1 MMLITGGKVYT
12 KNGFRMLD
20 ILVKDGKIEKLATK
34 IKAPEASS
42 VFDAKGKTILPGAI
56 DVHTHFDLDVGFAKA
71 NDDYYTGTVAA
82 ACGGTTTIV
91 DHPGFGPEGCGL
103 NHQIALYHTL
113 AQDKAVIDYSF
124 HGVMQR
130 MGDDMLDDL
139 EKLKAQGITSI
150 KVYMTYAGRLSDE
163 EILRVLKKTKEQGM
177 LVTVHCENNDV
188 VEQLKAEF
196 VRQGKTGPEYH
207 PKSRPPLAEAEA
219 INRVLTLGRMAGDA
233 PLYLVH
239 VSAGIS
245 LEYIDFF
252 RRRGYQNF
260 FVESCPQ
267 YLFLDDALYKK
278 PDGLKYILSP
288 PLRAKENQ
296 KLLMQALKLGEIN
309 TLGTDHCPFN
319 YAQDKQMGKDDFTK
333 CPNGMPGVETRYPLL
348 ISQAL
353 EGKISFDTV
362 IKTCAENP
370 AKLFGLYPKKGHI
383 AVGADADLIVLDE
396 KGKGKI
402 TQKNLHEN
410 CDYTPFEGIKTRGR
424 IEAVFSRGEKI
435 VENNDFVGEKGRG
448 KFISRKT
455 YQPL

>member
-1 MMLITGGKVYT
+1 
-12 KNGFRMLD
+12 
-20 ILVKDGKIEKLATK
+20 
-34 IKAPEASS
+34 
-42 VFDAKGKTILPGAI
+42 
-56 DVHTHFDLDVGFAKA
+56 
-71 NDDYYTGTVAA
+71 
-82 ACGGTTTIV
+82 
-91 DHPGFGPEGCGL
+91 
-103 NHQIALYHTL
+103 
-113 AQDKAVIDYSF
+113 
-124 HGVMQR
+124 
-130 MGDDMLDDL
+130 
-139 EKLKAQGITSI
+139 
-150 KVYMTYAGRLSDE
+150 
-163 EILRVLKKTKEQGM
+163 
-177 LVTVHCENNDV
+177 
-188 VEQLKAEF
+188 
-196 VRQGKTGPEYH
+196 
-207 PKSRPPLAEAEA
+207 
-219 INRVLTLGRMAGDA
+219 
-233 PLYLVH
+233 
-239 VSAGIS
+239 
-245 LEYIDFF
+245 FF

-296 KLLMQALKLGEIN
+296 KLLMQALILGEIN

-362 IKTCAENP
+362 IRTCAENP

-402 TQKNLHEN
+402 TQKSLHEN
-410 CDYTPFEGIKTRGR
+410 CDYTPFEGIKTLGK

-455 YQPL
+455 YRPL